1 MSVGADWKGCPLNSG
16 SETCRM
22 VGKLAGGSL
31 IETVTATVT
40 YDTLE
45 LYGKVEGS
53 RTFTV
58 VAE

>member
-1 MSVGADWKGCPLNSG
+1 VPKDL
-16 SETCRM
+16 
-22 VGKLAGGSL
+22 KLAGKS
-31 IETVTATVT
+31 ETFTATVT